1 MMGKVKTAFDQE
13 WVELIFEAKEVGM
26 SLEEVKAFFK
36 SNKKVDDEKNRVT
49 NISSGL
55 ALQILQKEVE

>member
-1 MMGKVKTAFDQE
+1 MGKVKTAFDQE